1 MTRLATSLVLASLAL
16 AGAAA
21 PVALQAQNSGPYFS
35 AELAAPSDEDRV
47 IAGGVVFACTDN
59 TCVGPRSNDRPLRVC
74 TQLRREVGTITS
86 FTVNGEAMDPAMLG
100 RCNG

>member
-21 PVALQAQNSGPYFS
+21 PAALQAQNGGAYFT
-35 AELAAPSDEDRV
+35 AQLAAPADEGRV
-47 IAGGVVFACTDN
+47 IAGGVVFACNET

-86 FTVNGEAMDPAMLG
+86 FSINGEAMDPAMLG